1 MKDYCV
7 EICFNYKDSNSDKI
21 RKMSVEHYFYNQP
34 NEIDKDLLLYWL
46 LYLNILLNKLYN
58 TKEFSPAYNKEDNS
72 VDIGIHKPLD
82 QIEENKLNTKEDLD
96 FHLDKYLEEMSCVLY
111 SNDGL
116 SKARKDIS
124 AFEKIDNFFT
134 NILKEKEKEKN
145 QI

>member
-7 EICFNYKDSNSDKI
+7 EICFNCKDSNSDEI
-21 RKMSVEHYFYNQP
+21 EEISVEHYFYNQP
-34 NEIDKDLLLYWL
+34 NEIDKDLLLYWV

-58 TKEFSPAYNKEDNS
+58 TKKFSPVYKEDNS
-72 VDIGIHKPLD
+72 MDIGIDKPLD

-116 SKARKDIS
+116 SKARKNVP
-124 AFEKIDNFFT
+124 AFEKIDDFFT
-134 NILKEKEKEKN
+134 KTIKEKVKEEN
-145 QI
+145 QL